1 MNRSCSEPDFH
12 IKLTQ
17 QVVNSANICC
27 CYTIAL
33 LRNWLVNC
41 YTIESLHNWIVT
53 QLLSFLQ
60 EVGRW
65 STITFSC
72 THANYHSPNY
82 HSPIIIALVS
92 KERVIQHAVAMQHD
106 HWVTQRRWDKVMCTK
121 YPIVELA
128 KESLP
133 SDHLWWI
140 EAVPS
145 LIPT

>member
-1 MNRSCSEPDFH
+1 
-12 IKLTQ
+12 
-17 QVVNSANICC
+17 
-27 CYTIAL
+27 
-33 LRNWLVNC
+33 VNC

-92 KERVIQHAVAMQHD
+92 KERVIQHAVATWPLSNSEEVGQGHVHKVSNCGVGQRKLTKWSFVMNRSCSEPDSHINLTQQGSRVRNAGSRMQLMTQN
-106 HWVTQRRWDKVMCTK
+106 VTW
-121 YPIVELA
+121 
-128 KESLP
+128 
-133 SDHLWWI
+133 
-140 EAVPS
+140 
-145 LIPT
+145 